1 MIFWGLVLMLG
12 GLLSAL
18 VAFLSNVGGMIGS
31 IQEFGF
37 AEWISRFFTPMYLTS
52 GKIAF
57 FIGVVIIVV
66 GVVLFVRGKIAAKKN
81 GQNDA
86 TTQKAGK
93 FLRDL
98 KGEFKKVTWPTLPDV
113 TRNTIVTLA
122 MIAVVGVIVCLVDL
136 GLSGL
141 IDLLMSIGE

>member
-18 VAFLSNVGGMIGS
+18 VAFLSNVGGMIES
-31 IQEFGF
+31 IQKFGF
-37 AEWISRFFTPMYLTS
+37 AVWIERFFTPAYLTS
-52 GKIAF
+52 GKIAL
-57 FIGVVIIVV
+57 FIGVVIVVV
-66 GVVLFVRGKIAAKKN
+66 GLVLFIRGKIAAKKN
-81 GQNDA
+81 GQSDA

>member
-1 MIFWGLVLMLG
+1 MIFWGLVLLLG

-18 VAFLSNVGGMIGS
+18 ISFLSNVTGMIAA
-31 IQEFGF
+31 IQKFEFSG
-37 AEWISRFFTPMYLTS
+37 WLTRFFTPAYLTS
-52 GKIAF
+52 GKIWF
-57 FIGVVIIVV
+57 FIGCATIIL
-66 GVVLFVRGKIAAKKN
+66 GAVLFIRGKIAAKKN